1 MFKDLTIQ
9 QFMEQ
14 LSSDA
19 ATPGGGTAAALSGS
33 MSASLVSMVIRISK
47 RKIKEE
53 AIVDKFNEILK
64 NTDNLSREFLLL
76 MDKDA
81 EAFDRV
87 MEAFKLPKKTAEQ
100 KEERKAKIQIALKDA
115 ALTPL
120 KTMEEVSKVCKYAKE
135 VMGYVPGS
143 VISDIGVSALLAE
156 SALNGAYYN
165 VLINLKYIKDE
176 EFNSDLREKA
186 ESIMNETKKLINEIK
201 ETIGNKMEGEK

>member
-33 MSASLVSMVIRISK
+33 MSASLVSMVIRIST

-53 AIVDKFNEILK
+53 AIVDKFNEILE

-76 MDKDA
+76 MDRDA

-135 VMGYVPGS
+135 VMNYVPGS
-143 VISDIGVSALLAE
+143 VISDIGVSALLSE

-176 EFNSDLREKA
+176 EFNRDLRKKA

>member
-1 MFKDLTIQ
+1 MFKGLTIQ
-9 QFMEQ
+9 QFVEQ
-14 LSSDA
+14 LSSDS

-33 MSASLVSMVIRISK
+33 MGASLVSMVIRISM

-53 AIVDKFNEILK
+53 EIINEFNEILN
-64 NTDNLSREFLLL
+64 NTDNLSKELIFL

-81 EAFDRV
+81 ESFDKV
-87 MEAFKLPKKTAEQ
+87 MSAFKLPKKTAEQ
-100 KEERKAKIQIALKDA
+100 KEERKEKIQIALKDA

-120 KTMEEVSKVCKYAKE
+120 KTMEEVSKVCKFAKR
-135 VMGYVPGS
+135 VMQYVPGS

-165 VLINLKYIKDE
+165 VLINLKYIKDK
-176 EFNSDLREKA
+176 EFNNDLRAKA
-186 ESIMNETKKLINEIK
+186 ESIMEETKKLINEIK

>member
-33 MSASLVSMVIRISK
+33 MSASLVSMVIRISI
-47 RKIKEE
+47 RKIKDE
-53 AIVDKFNEILK
+53 AIVNKFNEILK
-64 NTDNLSREFLLL
+64 ETDNLSREFLLL
-76 MDKDA
+76 MDRDA
-81 EAFDRV
+81 EAFDKV
-87 MEAFKLPKKTAEQ
+87 MEAFKLPKKTPEQ

-120 KTMEEVSKVCKYAKE
+120 KTMEEVNKVCKYAE
-135 VMGYVPGS
+135 GVMSYVPGS

-165 VLINLKYIKDE
+165 VLINLKYIKDDAFNADLKARAGHIME
-176 EFNSDLREKA
+176 ET
-186 ESIMNETKKLINEIK
+186 IKLINEIK
-201 ETIGNKMEGEK
+201 ETIRNKMEGEK

>member
-53 AIVDKFNEILK
+53 AIVDKFNEILQ

-81 EAFDRV
+81 ESFDKV

-186 ESIMNETKKLINEIK
+186 ESIMNETKELINEIK